1 MAKVRKILGNKII
14 RTHLSRVT
22 DWNIGRDFVK
32 GHILLENGMF
42 IQVSKGKYHIVVDG
56 QRRGAILKTSPAFR
70 KMKIVIAKAL
80 KLIAKELKE
89 GRCTIQNTGKAE

>member
-1 MAKVRKILGNKII
+1 MSCLWRRQLGQIEVTHKNYNMAKVRKILGNKII

-70 KMKIVIAKAL
+70 KMK
-80 KLIAKELKE
+80 
-89 GRCTIQNTGKAE
+89 